1 MHGWLADKEGV
12 KVINSFLD
20 RVEESMPTKAGHVI
34 NYLNST
40 EQSEEIEVEEESH
53 WRGNCFLKSSMPCV
67 TYYFKQT
74 KVSWWK

>member
-1 MHGWLADKEGV
+1 MAISGKRTETFNNLLMHGWLADKEGV

-53 WRGNCFLKSSMPCV
+53 
-67 TYYFKQT
+67 
-74 KVSWWK
+74 